1 VPSSD
6 WPERLLRLRADRGY
20 AVRKGHPWV
29 FSGAVRSDTGV
40 DDAAIARVE
49 SDRGEFLGLG
59 FYSRESQIRAR
70 LLEGETVWR
79 GEEFFTDRVVAAQ
92 RLRRCVIGP
101 DTTGYRLI
109 NAEGD
114 GVPGWTVDR
123 FGDVLVSQITSA
135 GLEKVR
141 EAAYAALAGLLP
153 ECSVLQ
159 SNDLPSRRLEGL
171 GLEDREVA
179 GRPPSVARFAEHGLL
194 LEADLAGG
202 QKTGYYCD
210 QRENRLLAARVAQG
224 ARVLDLFTHS
234 GGFALHAAR
243 GGAARVVAVDSS
255 QAALDRLDV
264 HARLNRLSA
273 IEARRADVF
282 EFLRQAEG
290 EFDIVICDPPPL
302 ARRRADVER
311 AARAY
316 KDVSRLAMKRLA
328 PGGQLFTFTC
338 SGAVDATLFRQI
350 LVAAAHEAG
359 IALSWLKPLAAGPDH
374 PIAAGHPE
382 GEYLKG
388 WWCVRR

>member
-1 VPSSD
+1 MPSSGP
-6 WPERLLRLRADRGY
+6 PERILRLRADREH

-29 FSGAVRSDTGV
+29 FSGAIRSESGA
-40 DDAAIARVE
+40 DDAVIARVE

-70 LLEGETVWR
+70 LLEGETAWR
-79 GEEFFTDRVVAAQ
+79 GVEFFTDRVVAAL
-92 RLRRCVIGP
+92 RLRRRVVGP
-101 DTTGYRLI
+101 DTTGYRLL

-114 GVPGWTVDR
+114 GVPGWTIDR

-135 GLEKVR
+135 GLDRLRGEG
-141 EAAYAALAGLLP
+141 YAAVARLLP

-159 SNDLPSRRLEGL
+159 SNDLAARRLEGL
-171 GLEDREVA
+171 GLEDQEVA
-179 GRPPSVARFAEHGLL
+179 GQPPRVAAFTENGLR
-194 LEADLAGG
+194 LEADLASG

-210 QRENRLLAARVAQG
+210 QRENRLLAARVAPA
-224 ARVLDLFTHS
+224 ARVLDLFAHS
-234 GGFALHAAR
+234 GGFALLAAR
-243 GGAARVVAVDSS
+243 HGAAGVLAVDSS
-255 QAALDRLDV
+255 QSALDRLV
-264 HARLNRLSA
+264 AHARLNELSG
-273 IEARRADVF
+273 IEPRRADVF
-282 EFLRQAEG
+282 EFLRQVEG
-290 EFDIVICDPPPL
+290 EFDVVICDPPPL

-316 KDVSRLAMKRLA
+316 KDVNRLAMKRLA

-388 WWCVRR
+388 WWCLRR

>member
-1 VPSSD
+1 M
-6 WPERLLRLRADRGY
+6 RLRADREH

-29 FSGAVRSDTGV
+29 FSGAIRSDTGA

-49 SDRGEFLGLG
+49 SDRGEFLGIG
-59 FYSRESQIRAR
+59 FYSRESQIRVR
-70 LLEGETVWR
+70 LLEGETAWR
-79 GEEFFTDRVVAAQ
+79 GVEFFTERVAGAL
-92 RLRRCVIGP
+92 RLRRRVIAS

-135 GLEKVR
+135 GLEKMR
-141 EAAYAALAGLLP
+141 DAAYAALGKLLP
-153 ECSVLQ
+153 ECSVVQ

-171 GLEDREVA
+171 GLEDRDVA
-179 GRPPSVARFAEHGLL
+179 GQPPSVADFTEHGLL
-194 LEADLAGG
+194 LEADLASG

-210 QRENRLLAARVAQG
+210 QRENRLLASRVAPG

-243 GGAARVVAVDSS
+243 GGASGVVAVDSS
-255 QAALDRLDV
+255 AAALDRLDV
-264 HARLNRLSA
+264 HARLNRLTG

-282 EFLRQAEG
+282 DFLRQAQG
-290 EFDIVICDPPPL
+290 EFDVVICDPPPL

-316 KDVSRLAMKRLA
+316 KDVNRLAMKRLA

-350 LVAAAHEAG
+350 LVSAAHEAG

-374 PIAAGHPE
+374 PIAASHPE